1 MLQTQS
7 LLWLCVAAY
16 GVHILEEFVFD
27 WENWAR
33 NVLRLP
39 VQWNGFYGTNALVI
53 VLGIVAA
60 EIAPVWPVA
69 ALAYPALVV
78 INASFFH
85 VPDGN
90 SNRVS
95 QAEVQ
100 TLLRPNASV
109 TAPRPLHRPRPSSG
123 SGTRLVVTPRAP
135 VLRRVPQNKPYS
147 CRCARDSFRSRS
159 WSCCHPVTLKY
170 LPP

>member
-69 ALAYPALVV
+69 ALAYPALMV

-85 VPDGN
+85 VVPFVFAGGRF
-90 SNRVS
+90 SPGLIT
-95 QAEVQ
+95 A
-100 TLLRPNASV
+100 LLLFVPLGIETSV
-109 TAPRPLHRPRPSSG
+109 RRTSVAPHSRH
-123 SGTRLVVTPRAP
+123 RLVSE
-135 VLRRVPQNKPYS
+135 QS
-147 CRCARDSFRSRS
+147 
-159 WSCCHPVTLKY
+159 
-170 LPP
+170 